1 MMFISERMSA
11 NYQYLLVFSTAVL
24 LYSNTFRA
32 DFVYDDSQAIIT
44 NPVVTGDASPI
55 QAWTLDF
62 WGNPLTRASHKSY
75 RPLTTL
81 SFRINAALF
90 GMSPLSFHV
99 TNVLL
104 HAVASCLVLKLV
116 RRFHF
121 FAQNSDAALFAS
133 LLFSVHPIHC
143 EAVAGIVGRA
153 DVLAAIV
160 VLTGILTF
168 DQKENILM
176 AAVLTALAM
185 CFKETGIILLP
196 LLVVFMVLNPK
207 KNPSDLRRWISAL
220 ALAFIV
226 LATLRHAING
236 FEPPRFSKSDNP
248 VAHHPS
254 ALVRTLTFL
263 YLPLFCL
270 KLMIYPKY
278 LSFDWSMDSIPL
290 VISPTDPRFLVS
302 AGFYSI
308 LLLTGYKLAG
318 DSGVVEKTWKLLRGD
333 KQPHRPGRHSGR
345 NSPLKARNKECQN
358 TARKILLA
366 LSLLIL
372 PFLPASNLF
381 CYVGF
386 VAAERTLYLS
396 SIGYCILAGLLYDF
410 CCSRLGKTITVSLA
424 VLVVTLHGRRT
435 YTRNLDW
442 MDEESL
448 YKSAL
453 ELNPPKA
460 YSNLGRVY
468 AAQLKLDDAEE
479 AYKMALEH
487 RPNMADTW
495 YNLGVLYQGKRNLT
509 PAVECYE
516 TAIKLRKTFAT
527 AYLNLG
533 IVHHTDGEYQKAAMI
548 WGKCSM
554 VDGSTVKAQRDHQQ
568 AQTSCRLRLGKLL
581 IQKKELHRARNVLEE
596 AIHAVPRS
604 YPFLASLWFSLG
616 ELYDALGQD
625 VKAEVALQTALQTS
639 PEHIPTL
646 LTMGHLKNRQNRTSE
661 SNSWFSRALTI
672 SPNSPEVHHH
682 IGMAAAS
689 RGDVAGAE
697 SAYINA
703 LQLAGTHLE
712 SLRAL
717 ATLLREQGRYEKSEE
732 VLRTLQ
738 AHHPSSESYGDYG
751 AILHLNGKFLEAKEF
766 YEKSLHLDPR
776 NNLVKENLRK
786 LERRMASARLT

>member
-1 MMFISERMSA
+1 MLISERMSA

-24 LYSNTFRA
+24 LYSNTFSA
-32 DFVYDDSQAIIT
+32 DFVYDDSQAILT
-44 NPVVTGDASPI
+44 NPVVAGDVPATE
-55 QAWTLDF
+55 AWTLDF

-104 HAVASCLVLKLV
+104 HAVASCLVLKFV
-116 RRFHF
+116 CRFQLF
-121 FAQNSDAALFAS
+121 EQNPDAAVFTS
-133 LLFSVHPIHC
+133 LLFAVHPIHC

-153 DVLAAIV
+153 DVLAAV
-160 VLTGILTF
+160 TVLAGILAF
-168 DQKENILM
+168 DQKENI
-176 AAVLTALAM
+176 VLATVLAALAM
-185 CFKETGIILLP
+185 CFKETGIMLLP
-196 LLVVFMVLNPK
+196 LLVVFMLLNPK
-207 KNPSDLRRWISAL
+207 KNSSDLRRSISGFV
-220 ALAFIV
+220 LAFIF
-226 LATLRHAING
+226 LATLRHAINS

-263 YLPLFCL
+263 YLPIFHL

-290 VISPTDPRFLVS
+290 VRTPTDSRFLAS
-302 AGFYSI
+302 AAFYAV
-308 LLLTGYKLAG
+308 LLVTGWKLARE
-318 DSGVVEKTWKLLRGD
+318 SGVLEKTWKLLRVD
-333 KQPHRPGRHSGR
+333 KHSHRVGRHSGK
-345 NSPLKARNKECQN
+345 NSPTKTRKGECQN
-358 TARKILLA
+358 AARKILLA
-366 LSLLIL
+366 LSLIIL
-372 PFLPASNLF
+372 PFLPASNLI
-381 CYVGF
+381 CYIGF

-396 SIGYCILAGLLYDF
+396 SVGYCILAGLLYDF
-410 CCSRLGKTITVSLA
+410 CCPRLGRTLTVSLA
-424 VLVVTLHGRRT
+424 FLALTLHGTRT
-435 YTRNLDW
+435 YTRNMDW

-468 AAQLKLDDAEE
+468 AAQLRLNDAEA

-495 YNLGVLYQGKRNLT
+495 YNLGVLYQERKNLT
-509 PAVECYE
+509 SAVKCYE
-516 TAIKLRKTFAT
+516 TAVKLRKTFAT

-533 IVHHTDGEYQKAAMI
+533 IVHHENGDDQEAATI
-548 WGKCSM
+548 WEKCSRI
-554 VDGSTVKAQRDHQQ
+554 DGSTVKAQREHQQ

-581 IQKKELHRARNVLEE
+581 IQKKELQRARNILEE
-596 AIHAVPRS
+596 AIHAAPRS

-625 VKAEVALQTALQTS
+625 VKAEAAFQAALQTS
-639 PEHIPTL
+639 PEHIPSL

-661 SNSWFSRALTI
+661 SNSWFSRALTV

-703 LQLAGTHLE
+703 LELAGTHLE

-717 ATLLREQGRYEKSEE
+717 ATLLREQGRYDKSEQ

-738 AHHPSSESYGDYG
+738 THHPSSESYGDYG
-751 AILHLNGKFLEAKEF
+751 AILHLNGKLQKAKEF
-766 YEKSLHLDPR
+766 YEKSLQLDSK

-786 LERRMASARLT
+786 LERKMASARLT